1 MTEEAARPGSPG
13 EGPLQLVLA
22 VQEHDLAL
30 DRLRHRRAHLPER
43 AELATLEREL
53 ATLDASLARSE
64 AERATLAARQAELE
78 GGIEAATTRIGTI
91 ERQLYEGRG
100 TAFRDQQAMAGEV
113 ASLKERRSHL
123 EDDELGVMEELEPVD
138 AEIGELKARREAAVA
153 AAEGLRS
160 AIEAAEGVIDGEIA
174 AVGTARAHVSS
185 AVPAA
190 LAAEYE
196 RLRAKLGGVGAAR
209 LVGASCSG
217 CHLTLPATELDR
229 IRHAPAGARFH
240 CEQCGRLLVP

>member
-1 MTEEAARPGSPG
+1 MSEEAARPDTPAN
-13 EGPLQLVLA
+13 GPLQLVLA

-30 DRLRHRRAHLPER
+30 DRLRHRRSHLPER
-43 AELATLEREL
+43 AELAALDQTLAR
-53 ATLDASLARSE
+53 LDAALAK
-64 AERATLAARQAELE
+64 AEGDRAVLAARQSELE

-113 ASLKERRSHL
+113 TSLQERRRHL
-123 EDDELGVMEELEPVD
+123 EDDELEVMEELEPID
-138 AEIGELKARREAAVA
+138 AAIADLRAERETAVA
-153 AAEGLRS
+153 AAERLRE
-160 AIEAAEGVIDGEIA
+160 AIESAAGVIDGEIA

-185 AVPAA
+185 AVPAD

-196 RLRAKLGGVGAAR
+196 RLRTKLGGVGAAR

-217 CHLTLPATELDR
+217 CHLTLPATALDR
-229 IRHAPAGARFH
+229 IRHATAGARFH